1 MSKTYRFTILLK
13 KGIGMKKILLRF
25 FYFSLLAL
33 IPACRSRKKEPRKNT
48 LRQMN
53 SNAIKLK
60 KQIKY

>member
-1 MSKTYRFTILLK
+1 
-13 KGIGMKKILLRF
+13 MKKILIGF

-53 SNAIKLK
+53 SNTMKLK
-60 KQIKY
+60 KQVKH

>member
-1 MSKTYRFTILLK
+1 
-13 KGIGMKKILLRF
+13 MKKILLVF
-25 FYFSLLAL
+25 FYFSLLAV

-60 KQIKY
+60 RQVKH